1 MDHQFLGVTN
11 KYLQLGKLLY
21 LSEVSWVRLS
31 GDLASPIL
39 MRSSEEGPLLRYANL
54 NEGFVCMQFFAS
66 SLGVLTA
73 SEFLSGF
80 IRGNTPSLLLH
91 MHLRYVLPVN
101 VRGYLTAY
109 ISL

>member
-73 SEFLSGF
+73 SEFYPGLYGA
-80 IRGNTPSLLLH
+80 I
-91 MHLRYVLPVN
+91 LRHCS
-101 VRGYLTAY
+101 Y
-109 ISL
+109 ICI